1 MVASGLV
8 TTILIAAAGAAAQPR
23 GTLDRFRIAPTPEDD
38 FHVSRPNDL
47 GHLRFGAQLAVDYA
61 LDPLVYEAV
70 AGDSSTERFSV
81 VEHHLAGTLG
91 LSLGLF
97 DRVVA
102 YGGMAVTFAM
112 SGETDSVLDALDVAG
127 ADGAGLGDAYL
138 GARVRLF
145 GERNDPFA
153 LALQATVTFPTSN
166 VPDIASYR
174 GDPTVTFLPMLIGE
188 LRPGG
193 GVRIDLDIGA
203 RIRERSTAAMANL
216 GFGHELIY
224 AIGVGL
230 PVLVDSDPRTHLDL
244 TAQIYGDTAFE
255 RIGEREG
262 TALEAT
268 AGVRFFHASGLVA
281 GIAAGPGLARGFG
294 SPDVRAIATLGW
306 LTPPDRAAA
315 LDGDRDRDGLRDSVD
330 QCPDEPEDLDRF
342 EDEGGCPD
350 PDNDRDGI
358 PDTADACPLEPETI
372 NAWRDEDGCPDTVPD
387 TDSDGIFDDADLCVE
402 QPEDPDGFEDENGCP
417 DVDNDRDGVVDATDR
432 CPLEPGPASNEGCP
446 DRDRDGDTVVD
457 RLDNCPDEPGSPEN
471 HGCREQRV
479 VIESGRLQILE
490 MVFFRTNGDQILRR
504 SHELLLNVARVLN
517 AHPEIRRV
525 IVEGHTDSRG
535 NHDHNVDLSQRRAQS
550 VVRFLVDRGG
560 VSADRLEARG
570 FGPDQPEVPNATTR
584 DEHARNRRVEFRIPA
599 ETAGVQTQTETHS
612 ESEAFRD
619 AIDR

>member
-1 MVASGLV
+1 
-8 TTILIAAAGAAAQPR
+8 
-23 GTLDRFRIAPTPEDD
+23 
-38 FHVSRPNDL
+38 
-47 GHLRFGAQLAVDYA
+47 
-61 LDPLVYEAV
+61 
-70 AGDSSTERFSV
+70 
-81 VEHHLAGTLG
+81 
-91 LSLGLF
+91 
-97 DRVVA
+97 
-102 YGGMAVTFAM
+102 
-112 SGETDSVLDALDVAG
+112 
-127 ADGAGLGDAYL
+127 
-138 GARVRLF
+138 
-145 GERNDPFA
+145 
-153 LALQATVTFPTSN
+153 
-166 VPDIASYR
+166 
-174 GDPTVTFLPMLIGE
+174 
-188 LRPGG
+188 
-193 GVRIDLDIGA
+193 
-203 RIRERSTAAMANL
+203 
-216 GFGHELIY
+216 
-224 AIGVGL
+224 
-230 PVLVDSDPRTHLDL
+230 
-244 TAQIYGDTAFE
+244 
-255 RIGEREG
+255 
-262 TALEAT
+262 
-268 AGVRFFHASGLVA
+268 
-281 GIAAGPGLARGFG
+281 
-294 SPDVRAIATLGW
+294 VRAIATLGW

-471 HGCREQRV
+471 HGCREQQRV